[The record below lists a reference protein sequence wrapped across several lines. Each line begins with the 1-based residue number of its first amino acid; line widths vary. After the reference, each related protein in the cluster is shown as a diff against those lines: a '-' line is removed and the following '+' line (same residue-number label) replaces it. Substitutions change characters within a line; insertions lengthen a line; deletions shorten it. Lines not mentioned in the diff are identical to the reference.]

1 MGDGAP
7 VLLVGESG
15 AAIKVFAILAD
26 VKNIYRPDLILHE
39 YYITRLFFSTCY
51 TR

>member
-7 VLLVGESG
+7 VLRVAESG
-15 AAIKVFAILAD
+15 SVIKVFDILAD
-26 VKNIYRPDLILHE
+26 MKNIYCPDLILDDF
-39 YYITRLFFSTCY
+39 YITRLFFSTCY